1 MELMVFLGAGQVLG
15 CVWDERC
22 FQHGKDS
29 SACWASGLHQE
40 LQGTEPGQLLQRPK
54 GHPGPQGTVLSLR
67 WGDDPGGLL
76 LLGDRLG
83 TQQQLLGHFFLH
95 CTRYFLYHL
104 SFSPTHPSL
113 NPQVLTLLSSSILF
127 PNTQWG
133 NEQTAEWCR
142 GAAGLN
148 HSSATAARCQF
159 QGAEITADLSR
170 HCESKDISLHCVIT
184 IVIT

>member
-76 LLGDRLG
+76 LPGDGHQLG
-83 TQQQLLGHFFLH
+83 TTEQL
-95 CTRYFLYHL
+95 TWASL
-104 SFSPTHPSL
+104 SFFPSPLPSYL
-113 NPQVLTLLSSSILF
+113 SHQTVPLSPDKFLQLYLYQCSAHLLVGQRA
-127 PNTQWG
+127 NG
-133 NEQTAEWCR
+133 
-142 GAAGLN
+142 
-148 HSSATAARCQF
+148 
-159 QGAEITADLSR
+159 
-170 HCESKDISLHCVIT
+170 
-184 IVIT
+184 